1 MKTLFRNT
9 MTAAALIAGSL
20 LCGNAQGEEK
30 IVVEGS
36 STVGPIAKAFAEK
49 FMQDNKDV
57 NITVNE
63 SGSGNGAKAL
73 VSGKCDVATMSR
85 FMKPEEFKAAA
96 DAGRMP
102 VAHAI
107 AMDGIAITVN
117 PANPVAALTLERVH
131 DIYAGKITNWKDV
144 GGADAPIVVISRDTS
159 SGTYETFE
167 QMVMHKDKIIG
178 TAEYVG
184 SSGQMRARVQSTIG
198 AIGYNGIGFLD
209 DTVKALTINNIPPTK
224 RSVASGV
231 YPISRPLFMFTDGYP
246 KLGST
251 VHHFISLFL
260 TPEGEE
266 IITRVGFVPV
276 TSYKE

>member
-1 MKTLFRNT
+1 
-9 MTAAALIAGSL
+9 MTAAALVAGSL
-20 LCGNAQGEEK
+20 VCGNVQAEEK

-49 FMQDNKDV
+49 YMQTNKDV

-63 SGSGNGAKAL
+63 SGSGNGAKAI

-85 FMKPEEFKAAA
+85 FMKTEEFKAAA

-102 VAHAI
+102 VAHAV
-107 AMDGIAITVN
+107 AMDGIAVVVN
-117 PANPVAALTLERVH
+117 PANPVAALTMDQVH
-131 DIYAGKITNWKDV
+131 DIYAGKVTNWKEL

-167 QMVMHKDKIIG
+167 HMVMKKDKIVG

-184 SSGQMRARVQSTIG
+184 SSGQMRARVQSTAG
-198 AIGYNGIGFLD
+198 AVGYVGIGFID
-209 DTVKALTINNIPPTK
+209 NTVKALTINNIPPTK

-231 YPISRPLFMFTDGYP
+231 YPISRPLYMFTDGYP
-246 KLGST
+246 KLGSP
-251 VHHFISLFL
+251 VHQFISMYL